1 MKILNPADGSL
12 IREIPETT
20 ETQVREAYAR
30 AVSVQPTWA
39 AQPLPARIAVL
50 EKFRELLELNKEKL
64 AVTLTKEVGK
74 PIRQSRNE
82 INGARHRI
90 DWICRH
96 AAQYLADECMHRE
109 EGLEEWIVY
118 EPLGIIANISAWNY
132 PYLVG
137 VNVFVPALI
146 AGNAVLYKPSE
157 YASLTGLHIAEL
169 LQEAGIPDDVFQCL
183 PGGPEVGKTLL
194 ELPLDGYFFTGSH
207 KTGKYIYEKVAPKMV
222 PCQCELGGKDPL
234 YVADDV
240 KDVEAV
246 AAAVADGAFYNNG
259 QSCCAV
265 ERVYVHERIAE
276 AFANAFV
283 KEVKSWKM
291 GDPMQ
296 EDVYIGA
303 LTRPQ
308 QADLLDGQVRDA
320 LAKGAQ
326 LKAGGKRIP
335 GQGNF
340 YEPTVL
346 TGVSNDMQ
354 VMREESFGPIIGIMP
369 VYDDKEALEKM
380 KDTDYGLTASVYSS
394 DENRARAL
402 ISQLNTGTGYW
413 NCCDRVS
420 PALPWSGRQHSGFGA
435 TLSHTG
441 IRAFTKPKALH
452 LKK

>member
-1 MKILNPADGSL
+1 
-12 IREIPETT
+12 
-20 ETQVREAYAR
+20 
-30 AVSVQPTWA
+30 
-39 AQPLPARIAVL
+39 
-50 EKFRELLELNKEKL
+50 
-64 AVTLTKEVGK
+64 
-74 PIRQSRNE
+74 
-82 INGARHRI
+82 
-90 DWICRH
+90 
-96 AAQYLADECMHRE
+96 
-109 EGLEEWIVY
+109 
-118 EPLGIIANISAWNY
+118 
-132 PYLVG
+132 
-137 VNVFVPALI
+137 
-146 AGNAVLYKPSE
+146 
-157 YASLTGLHIAEL
+157 
-169 LQEAGIPDDVFQCL
+169 
-183 PGGPEVGKTLL
+183 
-194 ELPLDGYFFTGSH
+194 
-207 KTGKYIYEKVAPKMV
+207 
-222 PCQCELGGKDPL
+222 
-234 YVADDV
+234 
-240 KDVEAV
+240 
-246 AAAVADGAFYNNG
+246 
-259 QSCCAV
+259 
-265 ERVYVHERIAE
+265 
-276 AFANAFV
+276 
-283 KEVKSWKM
+283 
-291 GDPMQ
+291 MQ

-394 DENRARAL
+394 DEDRARAL

-420 PALPWSGRQHSGFGA
+420 PALPWSGRQQSGFGA

-441 IRAFTKPKALH
+441 IRAFTKTKALH